1 MQPTPRINVNAPLL
15 LLPLKMASTAG
26 ERIYRARRTILQ
38 MLRDRGYM
46 VDSTDVDES
55 EEGFFEKFTPS
66 PQRDA
71 LTLLV
76 QCNPKDSA
84 IVVTATE
91 PPRKR

>member
-1 MQPTPRINVNAPLL
+1 MVD
-15 LLPLKMASTAG
+15 TAG

-46 VDSTDVDES
+46 VDSTDVDET
-55 EEGFFEKFTPS
+55 EEEFFEKFTPS

-76 QCNPKDSA
+76 QKRDDPTDSIFVFWPSTRRSA
-84 IVVTATE
+84 SSRSSGTWSG
-91 PPRKR
+91 

>member
-1 MQPTPRINVNAPLL
+1 
-15 LLPLKMASTAG
+15 MASTAG

-71 LTLLV
+71 
-76 QCNPKDSA
+76 PSA
-84 IVVTATE
+84 LPESRVA
-91 PPRKR
+91 PRDDALGEARAWPS